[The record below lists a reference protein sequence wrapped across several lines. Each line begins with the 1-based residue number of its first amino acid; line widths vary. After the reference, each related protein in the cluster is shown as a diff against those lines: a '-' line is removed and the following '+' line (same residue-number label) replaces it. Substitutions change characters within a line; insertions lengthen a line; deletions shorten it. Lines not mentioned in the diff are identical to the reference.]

1 MTENFDRFP
10 NQSKPPAATMQDE
23 SAVNDKISTY
33 SNVKNFTSETNNDA
47 DADCIINEIEKEG
60 QITRRS
66 IALLNRNIHELI
78 ILLKDKK
85 TIDREQVMRLG
96 PSSSSY
102 R

>member
-1 MTENFDRFP
+1 
-10 NQSKPPAATMQDE
+10 MQDE
-23 SAVNDKISTY
+23 ADDKISTY
-33 SNVKNFTSETNNDA
+33 SKVKNFTSETNA
-47 DADCIINEIEKEG
+47 AADCIINEIEKEG

-96 PSSSSY
+96 PSSSY